1 MQAVEKMS
9 TKYTYIH
16 TLYNKYRLFKF
27 LSCGGCTSGDRRG
40 HVQSV
45 LLSLLHLLSL
55 LTHNNLLLTLLAT
68 TSLGLL
74 LLLLLLLKEERY
86 RISSELN
93 KHTCTLKNK

>member
-1 MQAVEKMS
+1 M
-9 TKYTYIH
+9 
-16 TLYNKYRLFKF
+16 FKS
-27 LSCGGCTSGDRRG
+27 LSRGGCTSSDRRG

-45 LLSLLHLLSL
+45 LLSLFI
-55 LTHNNLLLTLLAT
+55 HNKLLLTLLAT

-93 KHTCTLKNK
+93 KQHLNIKK

>member
-1 MQAVEKMS
+1 MT
-9 TKYTYIH
+9 TKYTYSIQQISFVQFSS
-16 TLYNKYRLFKF
+16 R
-27 LSCGGCTSGDRRG
+27 GGCTSSDRRG
-40 HVQSV
+40 HVHPV

-55 LTHNNLLLTLLAT
+55 FIHNKLLLTLLAT

-93 KHTCTLKNK
+93 KHT